1 MIKGLTVVALTF
13 AAIFAHSQNISY
25 VGKKVDGAWYHVVVA
40 NLSSDDVKISGAVN
54 NTIGRAEPIWQMIGR
69 TQPMVAISG
78 TFFDTRSKRPIGSIV
93 IEGEGKVDGYHGSC
107 LAVDHFNQAVILD
120 PKWGRKFD
128 MSLYRFVVRGGVRLL
143 SGGDVTLY
151 PKAQKFKDPRVWSP
165 ARRIAVGVTANNKIV
180 FVGTNAPVLLSTLA
194 KAMKSFG
201 VRNGMALDGGGS
213 AAMYYGGKMLMSPNR
228 GMTNLLTLSEA
239 KDIAWKP
246 LPLSAGGK

>member
-1 MIKGLTVVALTF
+1 MNKGLAAVALILAAVVAP
-13 AAIFAHSQNISY
+13 AQNISY
-25 VGKKVDGAWYHVVVA
+25 VGQKVNGVWYHVVVA
-40 NLSSDDVKISGAVN
+40 NLSSDDVKVSGEVN
-54 NTIGRAEPIWQMIGR
+54 KTIGRAEPIWQMIGR

-107 LAVDHFNQAVILD
+107 LAVDHFNQAAILD

-143 SGGDVTLY
+143 TGGELTVY
-151 PKAQKFKDPRVWSP
+151 PKAQKFKDPRVWSS
-165 ARRIAVGVTANNKIV
+165 ARRIAVGITANNKIM
-180 FVGTNAPVLLSTLA
+180 FVGTNSSVTLSTLA

-213 AAMYYGGKMLMSPNR
+213 AAMYYNGKLLMSPSR
-228 GMTNLLTLSEA
+228 GMTNLLTLSQA

-246 LPLSAGGK
+246 LPLSAGGQ

>member
-1 MIKGLTVVALTF
+1 MIKGLAAVALLF
-13 AAIFAHSQNISY
+13 GAILARGQNISY
-25 VGKKVDGAWYHVVVA
+25 NGQKVDGVWYHVVVA
-40 NLSSDDVKISGAVN
+40 NLNSDDVKISGAVN
-54 NTIGRAEPIWQMIGR
+54 KTIGRAEPIWQMIGR
-69 TQPMVAISG
+69 TQPAVAISG

-107 LAVDHFNQAVILD
+107 LVVDHFNQALILD

-143 SGGDVTLY
+143 SGGELSVY

-165 ARRIAVGVTANNKIV
+165 ARRIAVGVTSSNKIV
-180 FVGTNAPVLLSTLA
+180 FVGTNSPVLLSTLA
-194 KAMKSFG
+194 KAMKKLG
-201 VRNGMALDGGGS
+201 IRNGMALDGGGS
-213 AAMYYGGKMLMSPNR
+213 AAMYYNGKLLMRPNR

-246 LPLSAGGK
+246 LPLSAGGN